1 MEIDVFGGERQDVFW
16 IVGMGL
22 TQRHATTMRPGAVYA
37 GQVVPALCATELK
50 IPQSTPIGRDPR
62 SKSITDKCPDCAERI
77 AEADFAETVWD
88 F

>member
-1 MEIDVFGGERQDVFW
+1 MDIDVVDGERQDVFW

-37 GQVVPALCATELK
+37 GQVVPALCGAQLK
-50 IPQSTPIGRDPR
+50 VPQPTPIGRDPR
-62 SKSITDKCPDCAERI
+62 SKSITERCPDCAARI
-77 AEADFAETVWD
+77 AEADYAETTWD